1 MIRIALVGDI
11 GSGKSYFSKLFKFP
25 IFNADSEVTK
35 IYEKDK
41 NFNKIIIKKF
51 PQQIFSFPL
60 KKEELIKCILSNP
73 GNLKK
78 ISKIVHPIVR
88 KKLNIFLKK
97 NKNKN
102 FVILDIPLYLE
113 NKLRLKNDVIIYID
127 SKNKDIKSRLL
138 KRKSFNN
145 KLLKLFKKNQI
156 PLSAKKKKSDF
167 IIKNDFTTK
176 KAKRSVKYILAQL
189 RHERNNT

>member
-1 MIRIALVGDI
+1 MIRIALVGDV

-25 IFNADSEVTK
+25 VFNADLEVTK
-35 IYEKDK
+35 IYGKDK
-41 NFNKIIIKKF
+41 IFNKLIRIKF
-51 PQQIFSFPL
+51 PEQNFSFPL

-97 NKNKN
+97 NKNKK

-113 NKLRLKNDVIIYID
+113 NKLQLKNDVIVYID

-138 KRKSFNN
+138 KRKIFNN
-145 KLLKLFKKNQI
+145 KLLKLFKKIQL
-156 PLSAKKKKSDF
+156 PLVVKKKRSDF

-176 KAKRSVKYILAQL
+176 KAKRSVKYLLTQL

>member
-25 IFNADSEVTK
+25 IFNADLEVTK

-41 NFNKIIIKKF
+41 NFNILIRKKF

-73 GNLKK
+73 RNLKK

-97 NKNKN
+97 NKNKK

-113 NKLRLKNDVIIYID
+113 NKLQLKNDVIVFID
-127 SKNKDIKSRLL
+127 SKIKDIKSRLL

-145 KLLKLFKKNQI
+145 KLLKLFKKIQLPI
-156 PLSAKKKKSDF
+156 LAKKKMSDF

-176 KAKRSVKYILAQL
+176 KAKESVKYILTQL
-189 RHERNNT
+189 SYERNNT

>member
-25 IFNADSEVTK
+25 IFNADLEVTK
-35 IYEKDK
+35 IYGKDK
-41 NFNKIIIKKF
+41 NFNKLINKKF
-51 PQQIFSFPL
+51 SQQTFSFPL

-78 ISKIVHPIVR
+78 ITKIVHPIVR

-97 NKNKN
+97 YKNKK

-113 NKLRLKNDVIIYID
+113 NKLQLKNDVIVFID

-145 KLLKLFKKNQI
+145 KLLKLFKKIQL
-156 PLSAKKKKSDF
+156 PLFAKKKKSDF

-176 KAKRSVKYILAQL
+176 KAKRSVKYILTQL

>member
-25 IFNADSEVTK
+25 IFNADLEVTK
-35 IYEKDK
+35 IYGKDK
-41 NFNKIIIKKF
+41 NFNKLIRKKF
-51 PQQIFSFPL
+51 PQQTFSFPL

-97 NKNKN
+97 NKNKKY
-102 FVILDIPLYLE
+102 VILDIPLYLE
-113 NKLRLKNDVIIYID
+113 NKLQLKSDVIIYID
-127 SKNKDIKSRLL
+127 SKNKDIKSKLL

-145 KLLKLFKKNQI
+145 KLLKLFKKIQL
-156 PLSAKKKKSDF
+156 PLLAKKKKSDF

-176 KAKRSVKYILAQL
+176 KAKRSVKYILTQL